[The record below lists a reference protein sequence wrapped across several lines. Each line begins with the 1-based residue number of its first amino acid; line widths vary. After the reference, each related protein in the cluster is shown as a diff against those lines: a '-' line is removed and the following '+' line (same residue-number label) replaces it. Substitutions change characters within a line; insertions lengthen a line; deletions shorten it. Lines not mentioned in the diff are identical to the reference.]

1 VEIRPVTVRDRAA
14 VLALNTES
22 EWATTPL
29 DASSLE
35 ALLAMADPAL
45 VATSG
50 DEVLGFALALP
61 PGRPYD
67 SANYRWF
74 AARYD
79 DFLYLDRVAV
89 GERHRRRGVG
99 GAIYEEMELR
109 ARPPGRMLCEVNLEP
124 PNHPSLAFH
133 SARGYEPVGRLD
145 HGGKTVVMLAKE
157 LASSPGAQASV
168 GHGLHRKPSPW

>member
-1 VEIRPVTVRDRAA
+1 MSNVPTAQRSHGAHRPVDDVTGRSTISN
-14 VLALNTES
+14 L
-22 EWATTPL
+22 
-29 DASSLE
+29 
-35 ALLAMADPAL
+35 
-45 VATSG
+45 
-50 DEVLGFALALP
+50 

-109 ARPPGRMLCEVNLEP
+109 ARPSGRMLCEVNLEP

-133 SARGYEPVGRLD
+133 SARGSVSPARLTPSSCGAW
-145 HGGKTVVMLAKE
+145 GG
-157 LASSPGAQASV
+157 
-168 GHGLHRKPSPW
+168 